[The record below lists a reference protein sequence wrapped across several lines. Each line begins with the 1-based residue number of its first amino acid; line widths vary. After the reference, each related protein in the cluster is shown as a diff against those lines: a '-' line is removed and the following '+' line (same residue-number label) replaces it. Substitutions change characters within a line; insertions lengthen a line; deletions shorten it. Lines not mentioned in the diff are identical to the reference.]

1 MTKSQPSN
9 AASPASDDLGSAQPL
24 WTPKDPHATNTYKL
38 MSYVNAKRS
47 LSLKTYD
54 EFYAWSVDD
63 VEAFWADVWEY
74 TGTVFSQPYADVLQK
89 NKHMDEIPKWF
100 TGSRLNYA
108 ENVFAVAREAQRTAI
123 YSTGE
128 GRSLTSLSFA
138 QLREQVRLCA
148 SAMRKAGLSVGDRV
162 AGYVPNVAEAVVAF
176 LAAASIGAVWS
187 STSTDF
193 GSTAVLDRFAQIEP
207 KLLFSTDATGYN
219 GKVHS
224 HMEKLGAVACELP
237 SVQKVVVIPFGA
249 SIQGNL
255 SEIAENACSWSD
267 FIESADSD
275 YVLEFEQLPFDHPLF
290 ILFSSGTTGKP
301 KCLVHSAGGL
311 LLQHRKEHQ
320 ITQDLGEDDIMLYY
334 TTTGWMMW
342 NWLVGALSAG
352 TAIVLYEG
360 SPFKPD
366 VGAMWHLVDSLGIT
380 AFGTSAK
387 YIQSLE
393 DMGYRPGE
401 HHHLN
406 TLKAIYSTASPLKP
420 NSFDFVYQHIKADV
434 CLSSITGGT
443 DICSLFCGANTS
455 LPVYRGEVQTRGL
468 GMAVECW
475 VDHNTPVLGQ
485 SGDMVCVKPFPCMP
499 VFFWGDQD
507 NKRYHSAYFDHYP
520 HVWYHGDYMIIDQDT
535 GGVHMLGRSD
545 GTLNPAG
552 VRFGSAELYNIV
564 DTYTEIA
571 DSLVVGQRQGVDERV
586 LMFLQMA
593 DGYELS
599 ADIVKRISTHIRSQL
614 SPRHVPAL
622 ILPVTGGIPYTVNGK
637 KVEIA
642 VKKLV
647 SDLYRV
653 SQEMGAEKALETVK
667 ADEKTTSTLANPE
680 SLQQFYSMPELL
692 K

>member
-1 MTKSQPSN
+1 MTKPQSTAAATSN
-9 AASPASDDLGSAQPL
+9 DAQPL
-24 WTPKDPHATNTYKL
+24 WTPKDPSSTNTFKF
-38 MSYVNAKRS
+38 MRFVNAKRG
-47 LSLKTYD
+47 LTLGTYD
-54 EFYAWSVDD
+54 ELYAWSVSDIKS
-63 VEAFWADVWEY
+63 FWSDVWEY
-74 TGTVFSQPYADVLQK
+74 TGTVFSKPYDSVLEK
-89 NKHMDEIPKWF
+89 NKPMDEIPKWF
-100 TGSRLNYA
+100 VGARLNYA
-108 ENVFAVAREAQRTAI
+108 ENVLSSIADPQRTAL
-123 YSTGE
+123 YSVGE
-128 GRSLTSLSFA
+128 GRDLKQVSFE
-138 QLREQVRLCA
+138 QLCEQVRLCA
-148 SAMRKAGLSVGDRV
+148 SAMRAIGLVAGDRV
-162 AGYVPNVAEAVVAF
+162 AGYIPNIAEAVIAF
-176 LAAASIGAVWS
+176 LAAASIGAIWS

-193 GSTAVLDRFAQIEP
+193 GSAAVLDRFVQIEP
-207 KLLFSTDATGYN
+207 KILFSTDATGYN
-219 GKVHS
+219 GKIHS
-224 HMEKLGAVACELP
+224 HIEKLSAVTKELP
-237 SVQKVVVIPFGA
+237 SVKKVVVIPFA
-249 SIQGNL
+249 DACQVNL
-255 SEIAENACSWSD
+255 SDISSNACTWDEFMS
-267 FIESADSD
+267 SADSES
-275 YVLEFEQLPFDHPLF
+275 VLEYAQLPFDHPLF

-320 ITQDLGEDDIMLYY
+320 ITQDLGHNDTMLYY

-342 NWLVGALSAG
+342 NWLVGALSVG
-352 TAIVLYEG
+352 TALVLYEG
-360 SPFKPD
+360 SPFKPA
-366 VGAMWHLVDSLGIT
+366 VGTLWELVDSLGVT

-387 YIQSLE
+387 YIQTLE
-393 DMGYRPGE
+393 DLDYRPRE
-401 HHHLN
+401 HNRLD

-420 NSFDFVYQHIKADV
+420 NSFDFVYEHIKADV

-468 GMAVECW
+468 GMAIECW
-475 VDHNTPVLGQ
+475 TSNNNPAVGE

-499 VFFWGDQD
+499 VFFWGDGG
-507 NKRYHSAYFDHYP
+507 NKRYRSAYFDHYP
-520 HVWYHGDYMIIDQDT
+520 HVWYHGDYMIIDKVT

-564 DTYTEIA
+564 DTYPEIA

-593 DGYELS
+593 DGHELT
-599 ADIVKRISTHIRSQL
+599 AEVVKRISAHIRSQL

-622 ILPVTGGIPYTVNGK
+622 ILEVKGGIPYTVNGK

-647 SDLYRV
+647 SDLYHAT
-653 SQEMGAEKALETVK
+653 QEFGAEEAIKTVK

-680 SLQQFYSMPELL
+680 SLLQFYAMPELL

>member
-1 MTKSQPSN
+1 MTHTSTSS
-9 AASPASDDLGSAQPL
+9 AASQQALWMPKNPAQ
-24 WTPKDPHATNTYKL
+24 TNTHTFRRF
-38 MSYVNAKRS
+38 VNAKRG
-47 LSLKTYD
+47 LSLETYD
-54 EFYAWSVDD
+54 ELHAWSVDD
-63 VEAFWADVWEY
+63 IESFWSDVWEY
-74 TGTVFSQPYADVLQK
+74 TGTVSSKPYSQVLEQGK
-89 NKHMDEIPKWF
+89 AMDEIPKWF
-100 TGSRLNYA
+100 IGAKLNYT
-108 ENVFAVAREAQRTAI
+108 ENVFAAVADSQRTAI
-123 YSTGE
+123 HSVGE
-128 GRSLTSLSFA
+128 GRALKSLSFG
-138 QLREQVRLCA
+138 QLRDQVRLCA
-148 SAMRKAGLSVGDRV
+148 SAMRKVGLVAGDRV
-162 AGYVPNVAEAVVAF
+162 AGYVPNIAEAVIAF
-176 LAAASIGAVWS
+176 LAAASIGAIWS

-193 GSTAVLDRFAQIEP
+193 GSTAVLDRFVQIEP

-224 HMEKLGAVACELP
+224 HAEKLAAVAEQLP
-237 SVQKVVVIPFGA
+237 SVQRLIVIPFSDSDAGDA
-249 SIQGNL
+249 L
-255 SEIAENACSWSD
+255 SARLPNACTWAD
-267 FIESADSD
+267 FMATGDSNAR
-275 YVLEFEQLPFDHPLF
+275 LEFEQLPFEHPLF

-320 ITQDLGEDDIMLYY
+320 ITQDLTPDDILLYY

-342 NWLVGALSAG
+342 NWLVGALSVG

-360 SPFKPD
+360 SPFKP
-366 VGAMWHLVDSLGIT
+366 AASTLWSLVDSLKIT

-387 YIQSLE
+387 YIQTLE
-393 DMGYRPGE
+393 DIDYRPKK
-401 HHHLN
+401 HHHLS

-420 NSFDFVYQHIKADV
+420 NSFDFVYEHIKADV

-443 DICSLFCGANTS
+443 DICSLFCGANTA
-455 LPVYRGEVQTRGL
+455 LPVFRGEVQTRGL

-475 VDHNTPVLGQ
+475 IGENQPVLGQ

-499 VFFWGDQD
+499 VFFWGDKD
-507 NKRYHSAYFDHYP
+507 NQRYRSAYFDYYA
-520 HVWYHGDYMIIDQDT
+520 HVWYHGDFMIIDEAT

-564 DTYTEIA
+564 DTYLEVA

-593 DGYELS
+593 EGHSMS
-599 ADIVKRISTHIRSQL
+599 ADVVKRISAHIRSQL

-622 ILPVTGGIPYTVNGK
+622 ILQATGGIPYTVNGK

-653 SQEMGAEKALETVK
+653 AQESGADVALTTVTP
-667 ADEKTTSTLANPE
+667 DEKTTSTLANPE
-680 SLQQFYSMPELL
+680 SLLQYYNMPELL